1 MSQRNDQMDS
11 HLAIAT
17 ASIRVFAND
26 GTLDQQ
32 ELDSLLGLALRDGR
46 IDAEEKRVL
55 ANIFFPSFRLAT
67 FPGRAAAPAG
77 STGKARHLTSAVWR
91 RESGIPLRAWADLVV
106 TPRAP

>member
-55 ANIFFPSFRLAT
+55 ANIFSRASDSPLSPAVQQRLQEV
-67 FPGRAAAPAG
+67 RA
-77 STGKARHLTSAVWR
+77 KH
-91 RESGIPLRAWADLVV
+91 GI
-106 TPRAP
+106 